1 MLKSF
6 VDVRLKIYADKRN
19 DPNANA
25 LSNLSPWYPLQN
37 TIFGTNYFVT
47 SYFVEAGSFPPRPSG
62 ATCQSIGYLH
72 KQIIHFGYRTKVKN
86 S

>member
-37 TIFGTNYFVT
+37 TI
-47 SYFVEAGSFPPRPSG
+47 SE
-62 ATCQSIGYLH
+62 
-72 KQIIHFGYRTKVKN
+72 QIIL
-86 S
+86 